1 MTIEQ
6 IKKGESDTLE
16 FKREFP
22 DKEKKVL
29 KTIAA
34 FANCSG
40 GTVVIGVDDETLE
53 VVGVNEED
61 VFKIKDKIANSIS
74 DNIEPQIVP
83 RISYERIEDKT
94 VIIISISKGQNTPYC
109 IRSEGLD
116 GVYLRIGATTRLA
129 ERYAVQELSLL
140 ALNRTFDEVV

>member
-1 MTIEQ
+1 MTREQ

-53 VVGVNEED
+53 VVGVNEELHT
-61 VFKIKDKIANSIS
+61 ITSSSESASIIAQFSVR
-74 DNIEPQIVP
+74 EKP
-83 RISYERIEDKT
+83 K
-94 VIIISISKGQNTPYC
+94 
-109 IRSEGLD
+109 IRSSIPYGSM
-116 GVYLRIGATTRLA
+116 VR
-129 ERYAVQELSLL
+129 
-140 ALNRTFDEVV
+140 